1 MENVYPDKRSISS
14 RKAKLRAGLSRES
27 FLGFQMRFR
36 NTEQPD
42 KNSPTS
48 KKKGNS
54 YQILLFTNETV
65 TPTESR
71 TR

>member
-36 NTEQPD
+36 NTEQAD

-48 KKKGNS
+48 KK
-54 YQILLFTNETV
+54 
-65 TPTESR
+65 R
-71 TR
+71 

>member
-14 RKAKLRAGLSRES
+14 RRAKLRAGLSRES

-48 KKKGNS
+48 KK
-54 YQILLFTNETV
+54 
-65 TPTESR
+65 R
-71 TR
+71 